1 MLVLLCYRCCEMAPS
16 QLPAAFIKVT
26 KTKNTISCTTADL
39 VSRYVIYLHVVG
51 TPCLV

>member
-1 MLVLLCYRCCEMAPS
+1 MLVLLCCRCCEMAPS

-39 VSRYVIYLHVVG
+39 VSRYVTNYLLPL
-51 TPCLV
+51 TKLYM